1 MKKTIL
7 AFLLCMAAMLYL
19 PCCIS
24 CTAPVSD
31 QEAEEE
37 GGEKPGNDKTPEED
51 SRVKPQPGEYT
62 FTVSSL
68 KGKWEAGDK
77 IYIHG
82 SYAPKAE
89 IVTLKESDISA
100 DGLTATA
107 NLNVSTEFPVQPD
120 GLYAAWP
127 ADAVA
132 AADGIIESST
142 DFETVDGLMAV
153 AYLNLEQK
161 NFAFTDAS
169 SALKFSAS
177 GYTRFALAGSQRPGL
192 RFNSFTALYTSEETD
207 LFDRK
212 TDGYPFMYGNITHD
226 GAFMWIPGTLTLKK
240 GMSIYLGTET
250 DWPVVYTIDEDV
262 RFSAG
267 EIKDLGD
274 ITSALKPYTGP
285 DPKMPEMGKRTKYTL
300 KINELS
306 ALCVSKDNDFLWGLG
321 DGGDL
326 VKIFF
331 DGTFEDVQHCGGDTE
346 GVSIDPATDN
356 LIISG
361 EPGTIYYLEAPDY
374 TGKLKTLFYMEEA
387 RKYGN
392 AGLEGITYYKDNMFY
407 AGAQTNSNLFLCKLD
422 AEVDEKKNA
431 QYEWMISLREKYSSI
446 TEIADL
452 CYDPLTDWLW
462 VLDSESRKFFALT
475 GDTSQ
480 MLGYYSVKGT
490 SNPEAI
496 AVDHAN
502 SCIWIGDDYGSTS
515 YLYKYEFTGLDDA
528 IITQ

>member
-1 MKKTIL
+1 MKKIICPIIVVVVSL
-7 AFLLCMAAMLYL
+7 IYL

-24 CTAPVSD
+24 CSAPSVSED
-31 QEAEEE
+31 QNEPVNEPAQ
-37 GGEKPGNDKTPEED
+37 PVDQTPED
-51 SRVKPQPGEYT
+51 TRVKPQPGEYT

-68 KGKWEAGDK
+68 KGKWEVGDK

-82 SYAPKAE
+82 SYAPEAE
-89 IVTLKESDISA
+89 VVTLKNGDISA

-107 NLNVSTEFPVQPD
+107 TLNVSTKYPVQPD

-127 ADAVA
+127 AEAVA
-132 AADGIIESST
+132 GADGIIENST
-142 DFETVDGLMAV
+142 DFETVDGLLAV
-153 AYLNLEQK
+153 AYLNPEKK
-161 NFAFTDAS
+161 NFAFKDAS
-169 SALKFSAS
+169 SAIKFTAP
-177 GYTRFALAGSQRPGL
+177 GYTRFAIAGSQRPGL
-192 RFNSFTALYTSEETD
+192 RFSGFTALYTSEETD
-207 LFDRK
+207 LFGRK
-212 TDGYPFMYGNITHD
+212 TDGYPFMYGDIID
-226 GAFMWIPGTLTLKK
+226 GNAFLWIPGTLTVKK
-240 GMSIYLGTET
+240 GLSIYLGTDK
-250 DWPVVYTIDEDV
+250 DWPMVYTVDEEV
-262 RFSAG
+262 RFTAG
-267 EIKDLGD
+267 EIKDFGD
-274 ITSALKPYTGP
+274 ITSAIKPYAGP
-285 DPKMPEMGKRTKYTL
+285 DPKMPEMGKRTKLTL

-306 ALCVSKDNDFLWGLG
+306 ALCVSKDNEFLWGLG

-346 GVSIDPATDN
+346 GMSIDPATDN

-361 EPGTIYYLEAPDY
+361 EPGTIYCLEAPDY
-374 TGKLKTLFYMEEA
+374 TGKLKTLFYLKEA
-387 RKYGN
+387 RSYGN

-422 AEVDEKKNA
+422 ASVDDKKNA
-431 QYEWMISLREKYSSI
+431 QYEWMVSLRERFSAI

-462 VLDSESRKFFALT
+462 VLDSESHKFFALT
-475 GDTSQ
+475 GDASQ

-528 IITQ
+528 ILTK